1 MGQPAQSTHEAAHKN
16 INLAKAAK
24 EEARPSRERLRR
36 IMRGNSETASSSA
49 SSSKQETSWIYRTK
63 RANKRSNC
71 RPQGCMESQEYPS
84 RMTSKSMHDMVSQS
98 ETRPQQ
104 VLITNQLPN
113 VFHGSRVVLSQ
124 SFACLRAGSSL
135 PSGASCQLR
144 FCHPAKSCS
153 VGHPRRCSSSRQWDY

>member
-24 EEARPSRERLRR
+24 EEARPSQERLRR
-36 IMRGNSETASSSA
+36 IKRGNSETASSSA

-84 RMTSKSMHDMVSQS
+84 SNASKSTHDMVSQS
-98 ETRPQQ
+98 ENWPQQ
-104 VLITNQLPN
+104 ANLADTASEAVSQDYMYQRSSCGAKGTEVSAAAGQHEGMKRPATRN
-113 VFHGSRVVLSQ
+113 VRKKCPL
-124 SFACLRAGSSL
+124 C
-135 PSGASCQLR
+135 
-144 FCHPAKSCS
+144 
-153 VGHPRRCSSSRQWDY
+153 